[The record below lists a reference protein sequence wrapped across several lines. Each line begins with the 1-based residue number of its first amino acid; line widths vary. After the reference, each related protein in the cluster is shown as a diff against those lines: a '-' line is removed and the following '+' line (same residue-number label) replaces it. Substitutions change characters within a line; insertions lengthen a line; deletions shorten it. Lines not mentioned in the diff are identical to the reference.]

1 MMRVVDKNDEA
12 RDQALY
18 TADSAG
24 SIPRISHG
32 EQLQAASAG
41 IWLHSPDMS
50 QGRHSVPELV
60 FFVVAGVVVAGVGFE
75 PT

>member
-1 MMRVVDKNDEA
+1 MLAADGPEET

-18 TADSAG
+18 PSGSAG
-24 SIPRISHG
+24 PIPRISHG
-32 EQLQAASAG
+32 RQHQAASAG

-50 QGRHSVPELV
+50 QGRRSVPELV
-60 FFVVAGVVVAGVGFE
+60 FCVVAGVGFE

>member
-1 MMRVVDKNDEA
+1 MLVAERPDET

-18 TADSAG
+18 PSGSAE

-32 EQLQAASAG
+32 KQHQAASVG
-41 IWLHSPDMS
+41 IWLHCPDMS
-50 QGRHSVPELV
+50 QGRRGVPELV
-60 FFVVAGVVVAGVGFE
+60 FCVVAGVGFE

>member
-1 MMRVVDKNDEA
+1 MLAADGLDDT

-18 TADSAG
+18 LSGSAG

-32 EQLQAASAG
+32 ERHQAAYAG
-41 IWLHSPDMS
+41 IWLHSLDMS
-50 QGRHSVPELV
+50 QGRRGVPELA
-60 FFVVAGVVVAGVGFE
+60 FFVVAGVGFE

>member
-1 MMRVVDKNDEA
+1 MMLVADGPDDT

-18 TADSAG
+18 LSGSAG
-24 SIPRISHG
+24 SIPRISHDG
-32 EQLQAASAG
+32 RHRAAFAG
-41 IWLHSPDMS
+41 TWLHSLHTS

-60 FFVVAGVVVAGVGFE
+60 FRVVAGVGFE